1 MREFSLML
9 GNEPGALARI
19 ARTLGDQQVNI
30 EGIGALTV
38 LDEAVVGMV
47 TDDPDKTRK
56 LLRGMDQEFEEREA
70 LVMDLSHQP
79 GQLASLLGRLADEGI
94 NVLSCYWTVEKHQIV
109 FTVDLVERT
118 KGILRLP

>member
-19 ARTLGDQQVNI
+19 ARTLGEQQVNI
-30 EGIGALTV
+30 EGIAALTV
-38 LDEAVVGMV
+38 LEEGVVSVV

-118 KGILRLP
+118 KEILRLA